1 MTSTAEPSR
10 SKIAI
15 LLCTHNGE
23 AFLKEQLDSFAAQTW
38 DNWCLVVSDDNSTDQ
53 TRHILGEYQRQ
64 WPAGRL
70 TVRSGPAKGV
80 AENFM
85 AVTRSV
91 QGQADY
97 YAWSDQDDVWHPDKL
112 ERAVQWLQG
121 IPVDTPALYCGRTQ
135 LVNSDNQSIG
145 RSPLF
150 SKKPSFANAL
160 MQNIGGG
167 NTMVFNQ
174 AACKV
179 LAETSISTVW
189 AYHDWWAYIIITGC
203 GGQVHYDPEPSLRYR
218 QHGNNTVGSNVGR
231 SARFARLRELLKG
244 RFQSWNTLNVQALQK
259 HQRRLTHEHAE
270 TFRLFA
276 EARQRP
282 LPMRLLQFKR
292 SGVYRQR
299 CLDNLGLV
307 LAAILGKI

>member
-1 MTSTAEPSR
+1 MSSTAEPTKP
-10 SKIAI
+10 KIAI
-15 LLCTHNGE
+15 LLCTYNGE
-23 AFLKEQLDSFAAQTW
+23 AFLKEQLDSLAAQTW
-38 DNWCLVVSDDNSTDQ
+38 DNWYLIVSDDNSTDQ
-53 TRHILGEYQRQ
+53 TRHILGDYQRQ
-64 WPAGRL
+64 WPTGRL

-97 YAWSDQDDVWHPDKL
+97 YAWSDQDDIWHPDKL
-112 ERAVQWLQG
+112 ERAIRWLQSNTLE
-121 IPVDTPALYCGRTQ
+121 TPALYCGRTQ
-135 LVNSDNQSIG
+135 LVSSDNQAIG
-145 RSPLF
+145 LSPLF
-150 SKKPSFANAL
+150 SKKPGFANAL

-174 AACKV
+174 AACKI
-179 LAETSISTVW
+179 LAETSISTAW

-218 QHGNNTVGSNVGR
+218 QHGNNTVGSNVGW

-244 RFQSWNTLNVQALQK
+244 RFQHWNTINVQALQK
-259 HQRRLTHEHAE
+259 HQRRLTREHAE

-292 SGVYRQR
+292 SGVHRQSR
-299 CLDNLGLV
+299 LDNLGLV